1 MKQRNLGAIL
11 ISRQTISAVIVASA
25 EYVLRDRSSVI
36 LVSGWHKMGYTYSD
50 GSYISQLLVDLI
62 QKLHGIVGNAI
73 TEGKYF
79 VFGSGLTQLL
89 NAVVYALS
97 PDTSVLPLAKVLATP
112 PLYPVYRTHSQFFNA
127 RSFSYEGSTSSRI
140 NNTVSNSTF
149 IEFVTSPSNPDGK
162 LTKGVLKSHRPC
174 WEPIWTETVYPI
186 LHPLQKG
193 KRYLTSL
200 RLVEV

>member
-1 MKQRNLGAIL
+1 
-11 ISRQTISAVIVASA
+11 
-25 EYVLRDRSSVI
+25 
-36 LVSGWHKMGYTYSD
+36 MGYTYSD

-174 WEPIWTETVYPI
+174 WEPIWTGNI
-186 LHPLQKG
+186 IG
-193 KRYLTSL
+193 
-200 RLVEV
+200 